1 MLTRQFASPSID
13 MPYMQGRAGA
23 GLAGLAPAGMTFEQ
37 QPNIGGLG
45 ILGQSA
51 GQGGYYPQQ
60 NMVRRLSPHT
70 GWSFRC

>member
-1 MLTRQFASPSID
+1 

-45 ILGQSA
+45 ILGQPA
-51 GQGGYYPQQ
+51 GQARYYPQQ
-60 NMVRRLSPHT
+60 NMVGPPAPV
-70 GWSFRC
+70 